1 MAELILRAE
10 PRTILGKKVKQ
21 LRRIGRVPAVVYGP
35 VLSETVSVS
44 VDSREFDRFYLRAG
58 HSTLFTLKWEG
69 GEQPV
74 VIRDVQMHPVRQTPL
89 HVDFFA
95 PNLRVVLT
103 ASVPISFTNEPEV
116 TDTILT
122 HNLNEIQVSALPADI
137 PQHVDADL
145 SGLTAAGD
153 SLRAGDIK
161 LPPGVEMITAEDE
174 VVAILSGLAA
184 VEEVEETAADE
195 AAAEAEDG
203 DAAES
208 ASESG
213 AESPS
218 EGSES

>member
-44 VDSREFDRFYLRAG
+44 VEAREFDRFYLRAG

-103 ASVPISFTNEPEV
+103 ASVPIAFTNEPTV
-116 TDTILT
+116 SDSILT
-122 HNLNEIQVSALPADI
+122 HNLNELQVSALPADI

-153 SLRAGDIK
+153 SLRAGDIV
-161 LPPGVEMITAEDE
+161 LPRGVEMITPADE

-184 VEEVEETAADE
+184 VEEADLTEAEEVAAETDEAE
-195 AAAEAEDG
+195 AAA
-203 DAAES
+203 S
-208 ASESG
+208 
-213 AESPS
+213 
-218 EGSES
+218 GSEPATDSAGDGGES

>member
-21 LRRIGRVPAVVYGP
+21 LRRVGRVPAVVYGP
-35 VLSETVSVS
+35 VLTETVSVS
-44 VDSREFDRFYLRAG
+44 VDAREFDRFYLRAG

-103 ASVPISFTNEPEV
+103 ASVPITFSNEPDV

-122 HNLNEIQVSALPADI
+122 HNMTELQVSALPADI

-145 SGLTAAGD
+145 SGLVAAGD
-153 SLRAGDIK
+153 SFRAGDIV
-161 LPPGVEMITAEDE
+161 LPRGVEMITPEDD

-184 VEEVEETAADE
+184 VEEVEETAAEE
-195 AAAEAEDG
+195 AAAESEDG
-203 DAAES
+203 ETADADAGS
-208 ASESG
+208 DSSG
-213 AESPS
+213 
-218 EGSES
+218 EGGDS

>member
-21 LRRIGRVPAVVYGP
+21 LRRVGRVPAVVYGP

-44 VDSREFDRFYLRAG
+44 VEAREFDRFYLRAG

-74 VIRDVQMHPVRQTPL
+74 VIRDVQMHPVRQVPI

-103 ASVPISFTNEPEV
+103 ASVPITFSNEPDV

-122 HNLNEIQVSALPADI
+122 HNMTELQVSALPSDI

-145 SGLTAAGD
+145 SGLVAVGD
-153 SLRAGDIK
+153 SFRAGDIV
-161 LPPGVEMITAEDE
+161 LPRGVEMITAEDD

-184 VEEVEETAADE
+184 VEEVEETAAEE
-195 AAAEAEDG
+195 AAAESEDG
-203 DAAES
+203 ETADADAGS
-208 ASESG
+208 DSS
-213 AESPS
+213 S
-218 EGSES
+218 EGGDS